1 MKVLITGASGL
12 VGRALQDRLKESHDY
27 IVYTASSSECNLENY
42 EETLNYFRQVLPTY
56 VIHLAAHVGGLYKNL
71 EYKVDMLEK
80 NVRMNTNVLQ
90 VCHKVGVK
98 KVISCLSTCIFPD
111 KTTYPINE
119 TMLHE
124 GPPHFSNDA
133 YAYSKRLLE
142 VHSRAYQE
150 QYNKDFICVIPTN
163 IYGPHDC
170 FSLENGHV
178 IPSLIHQCYQAKK
191 FKKKFIVKGT
201 GRPLRQFIYSKDL
214 AQLLQWVLEKYKDR
228 DPIILSVP
236 EKDEVS
242 IDTVAKLIAQ
252 EFEYTSFLEYDS
264 TFSDGQFKKTAD
276 NRKLAEVFPDFEY
289 TTIEKGIHETVEWFC
304 VNYETCRKC

>member
-1 MKVLITGASGL
+1 MKIVITGASGL
-12 VGRALQDRLKESHDY
+12 VGRALQDRLKESDF
-27 IVYTASSSECNLENY
+27 IVYTPTSSECNLENY
-42 EETLNYFRQVLPTY
+42 DETLQYFRRVLPRY

-119 TMLHE
+119 SMLHE

-133 YAYSKRLLE
+133 YAYAKRLLE

-163 IYGPHDC
+163 IYGPHDN

-178 IPSLIHQCYQAKK
+178 IPSLIHQCYLAKK
-191 FKKKFIVKGT
+191 EKRNFIVKGT
-201 GRPLRQFIYSKDL
+201 GRPLRQFLYSKDL
-214 AQLLQWVLEKYKDR
+214 AELLQWVLEKYENR

-242 IDTVAKLIAQ
+242 IDTVAKVIAH
-252 EFEYTSFLEYDS
+252 ELDYSSYLEYDS

-276 NRKLAEVFPDFEY
+276 NGKLTQALPGFQY
-289 TTIEKGIHETVEWFC
+289 TTIQKGIHDTVQWFC
-304 VNYETCRKC
+304 ENYDACRKG